1 MVTAAHC
8 INESIAA
15 PKVRIGDHDF
25 SRHGETRLKE
35 KSIAVKKV
43 FRAGK
48 ADLALLEL
56 VEEVDLDIYTP
67 VCLPRRGESFLDKRV
82 LALGNSVLFHF
93 PGE

>member
-1 MVTAAHC
+1 M
-8 INESIAA
+8 
-15 PKVRIGDHDF
+15 
-25 SRHGETRLKE
+25 
-35 KSIAVKKV
+35 KKV

-67 VCLPRRGESFLDKRV
+67 VCLPRRGESFLNKRV

-93 PGE
+93 PGERVLWQVGGEQNREGRPEC